1 MECYRIFDRGNGTI
15 DALAPVVICVLS
27 NVFNHTSHATCH
39 TSHVT
44 RHTSHVTFY
53 TSDVIFYT
61 SHVIRHTSH
70 VTRHTSHVTQV
81 YGGRIDDEND
91 FTLLTAMVGRF
102 CSAAFQTYDVSNS
115 MRDAGAQH
123 IERRGFCRRFRARE
137 RKGLDAY
144 CCAGRVFEFG

>member
-1 MECYRIFDRGNGTI
+1 LECYRIFDRGNGTI

-27 NVFNHTSHATCH
+27 NVFSH

-44 RHTSHVTFY
+44 RHTSHVTRR
-53 TSDVIFYT
+53 T
-61 SHVIRHTSH
+61 SHVTRHTSHVTRHTSH

-91 FTLLTAMVGRF
+91 FTVLTAMVGRF
-102 CSAAFQTYDVSNS
+102 RSAAFQIFDVSNS

-123 IERRGFCRRFRARE
+123 IERRGFCRRFRSRE